1 MAEALGFA
9 VEKEASGYRLKDAA
23 GKIEQHDEI
32 VAIPPKC
39 HQPFRTLDVGGQPNL
54 KRFIEAVGSLVGDRV
69 DWPTPTRP

>member
-1 MAEALGFA
+1 MPKHDDIFRVKADNEVIA
-9 VEKEASGYRLKDAA
+9 VA
-23 GKIEQHDEI
+23 
-32 VAIPPKC
+32 PKC